1 MRLITIKVLTAV
13 GFIGLWYVSTN
24 ACSSS
29 AAPPQPNITPP
40 PAPPAPA
47 PIPRGIPDRVNPDV
61 FPVDQI
67 SGPGYPVRRRRYGW
81 PWY

>member
-1 MRLITIKVLTAV
+1 MSPLTIKILTA
-13 GFIGLWYVSTN
+13 GGLIGLWYVATHGSTSTAPVQPN
-24 ACSSS
+24 V
-29 AAPPQPNITPP
+29 APPPP
-40 PAPPAPA
+40 PPAPA

-67 SGPGYPVRRRRYGW
+67 AGSGYPVRRRRYGW

>member
-1 MRLITIKVLTAV
+1 MSPLTIKILTA
-13 GFIGLWYVSTN
+13 GGLIGMWYVATHGS
-24 ACSSS
+24 SSS
-29 AAPPQPNITPP
+29 AAPVPPPPQPQPQ
-40 PAPPAPA
+40 PAPA

-67 SGPGYPVRRRRYGW
+67 AGPGYPVRRRRYGW